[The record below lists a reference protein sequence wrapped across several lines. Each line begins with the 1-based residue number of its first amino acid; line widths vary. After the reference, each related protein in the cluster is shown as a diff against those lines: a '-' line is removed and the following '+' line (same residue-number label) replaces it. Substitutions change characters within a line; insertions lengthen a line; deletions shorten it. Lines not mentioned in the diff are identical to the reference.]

1 MENGIVGEC
10 QLRCALEILEEEKKM
25 IEKKPE
31 VQLEE
36 KTKRLRQAYFKANYK
51 KRRLLCMD
59 PSAAPATDDDDDR
72 SQRHSYS

>member
-1 MENGIVGEC
+1 MENGIAGES

-31 VQLEE
+31 IQLEE

-51 KRRLLCMD
+51 KRRLMD
-59 PSAAPATDDDDDR
+59 HVGRNQD
-72 SQRHSYS
+72 